1 VAGET
6 VALLE
11 ADPAVEV
18 QILPLEVEETS
29 LPSRDRQSGQRIV
42 TVLEVASVC
51 GWIVCAKN
59 WQLGGTA
66 SRDVRMKLL
75 RSTAHGPAAS
85 RHDTRAPTP
94 GRHLQPFLSQPR
106 LSIPGRRGLGE
117 SPRQWPSQW
126 RQLLCIACHRYFL
139 ETLGTIFHGK
149 RTFVELIVRVLAC
162 LAEGLGIRGTTFPLH
177 HRLHLI

>member
-29 LPSRDRQSGQRIV
+29 LPRRDRQSGQCIV

-51 GWIVCAKN
+51 GWIVCANN
-59 WQLGGTA
+59 WQLGGIA

-75 RSTAHGPAAS
+75 RSTGPVYE
-85 RHDTRAPTP
+85 
-94 GRHLQPFLSQPR
+94 Q
-106 LSIPGRRGLGE
+106 
-117 SPRQWPSQW
+117 
-126 RQLLCIACHRYFL
+126 
-139 ETLGTIFHGK
+139 
-149 RTFVELIVRVLAC
+149 
-162 LAEGLGIRGTTFPLH
+162 
-177 HRLHLI
+177 

>member
-1 VAGET
+1 MAGET

-29 LPSRDRQSGQRIV
+29 LTSRDRQSGQRIV

-59 WQLGGTA
+59 WQLGGIA

-75 RSTAHGPAAS
+75 REHSPW
-85 RHDTRAPTP
+85 
-94 GRHLQPFLSQPR
+94 PR
-106 LSIPGRRGLGE
+106 RV
-117 SPRQWPSQW
+117 SP
-126 RQLLCIACHRYFL
+126 
-139 ETLGTIFHGK
+139 
-149 RTFVELIVRVLAC
+149 
-162 LAEGLGIRGTTFPLH
+162 
-177 HRLHLI
+177 